1 MDAARTTVT
10 VPVPELADCGD
21 CATLV
26 HDHVKDQPGVLFV
39 AIDRARREARIELA
53 GGEAGADHV
62 AALVRAAVLGA
73 RRRPSLAE
81 EHRRHVGH
89 EPGEHEAEHAHDHGH
104 GSSALRELAVRNR
117 RRLLLAAGLGACVV
131 VLQVAGGLWSGS
143 LLLLSDAAHMSTD
156 LASILLAA
164 WAVQIATRPATPE
177 KSFGWH
183 RSEIVAAFVNA
194 LGLWVVSAV
203 FVVEAVRRLRAP
215 PDVDGAIVL
224 GVGIVSLGVNVG
236 LAVLL
241 ARGSGRN
248 LNVRS
253 AYVHVLGDVLGS
265 AGAILAGAAVL
276 AFGWRWADPVLTLVV
291 TAILVAWTWRLTRQT
306 LHILL
311 EGTPEDTDTAAI
323 RRDVLSV
330 PGVAGLHDLHVWSLT
345 TGIHSMSAHV
355 VVSDAARGPEVT
367 RDVRAKLRTHGLD
380 HVTLEIEPAGT
391 VCAACE

>member
-1 MDAARTTVT
+1 MGATRTAVT
-10 VPVPELADCGD
+10 VPVPEIEDCGD
-21 CATLV
+21 CARLV
-26 HDHVKDQPGVLFV
+26 HDYLKDQPGVVLV
-39 AIDRARREARIELA
+39 AIDRARREARIELGTDAPAEAQVA
-53 GGEAGADHV
+53 GLLRAALAGA
-62 AALVRAAVLGA
+62 A
-73 RRRPSLAE
+73 RRPSLAE
-81 EHRRHVGH
+81 AHR
-89 EPGEHEAEHAHDHGH
+89 AHDGDTAREARAKHDHTHTHEGLH
-104 GSSALRELAVRNR
+104 DMALSNR
-117 RRLLLAAGLGACVV
+117 RRLLVAAGLGAVV
-131 VLQVAGGLWSGS
+131 VGLQVAGGVWSGS

-164 WAVQIATRPATPE
+164 WAVHIAARPATPE

-203 FVVEAVRRLRAP
+203 FIVEAVRRLRAP
-215 PDVDGAIVL
+215 PDVDGRVVL
-224 GVGIVSLGVNVG
+224 GVGIVSLAVNVA

-248 LNVRS
+248 LNIRS

-265 AGAILAGAAVL
+265 VGAILAGAAVL
-276 AFGWRWADPVLTLVV
+276 FLGWRWADPVFTLLV

-330 PGVAGLHDLHVWSLT
+330 PGVDDLHDLHVWSLT
-345 TGIHSMSAHV
+345 TGVHSMSAHV
-355 VVSDAARGPEVT
+355 VVSDAASAPEVT
-367 RDVRAKLRTHGLD
+367 RGVRAKLHAHGLD

-391 VCAACE
+391 LCAACE